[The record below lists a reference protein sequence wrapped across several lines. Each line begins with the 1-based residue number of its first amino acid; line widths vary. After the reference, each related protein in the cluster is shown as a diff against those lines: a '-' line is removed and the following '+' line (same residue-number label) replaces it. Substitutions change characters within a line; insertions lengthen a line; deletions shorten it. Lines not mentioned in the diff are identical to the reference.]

1 MNKKILLIIGVIIAI
16 ALAAWKLPLGN
27 YIEQAL
33 SWVESHQKIAWIVFS
48 LLYITAIVFILPASV
63 FSLAAGYLFGLFQGW
78 SIVVVTATI
87 GSILAFIVGRSLL
100 RNWVVEKAAE
110 MKNFN
115 SLDEAVSQKGLFIVF
130 LTRLSPV
137 FPFSLINYVYGIT
150 KISLRNF
157 SLATF
162 FGIMPGS
169 LLYVYAG
176 STAKNLQDVLS
187 GNVEFSGA
195 QQYLL
200 YGGLVATLIVTI
212 VITRIASKA
221 LKENSKIEIETKT

>member
-1 MNKKILLIIGVIIAI
+1 ML
-16 ALAAWKLPLGN
+16 ALAAWQLPLGT

-33 SWVESHQKIAWIVFS
+33 SWVEAHEKIAWLVFA
-48 LLYITAIVFILPASV
+48 LLYIAAIVFILPASV
-63 FSLAAGYLFGLFQGW
+63 FSLTAGYLFGIFQGW
-78 SIVVVTATI
+78 IIVVVTATI
-87 GSILAFIVGRSLL
+87 GAMIAFTVGRSLL
-100 RNWVVEKAAE
+100 RNWVVGKAEK

-176 STAKNLQDVLS
+176 STAKNLQEVLS

-200 YGGLVATLIVTI
+200 YGGLIATLIVTI

-221 LKENSKIEIETKT
+221 LKENSHIEIDTKE

>member
-1 MNKKILLIIGVIIAI
+1 MNKKTLLIIGVIIAL
-16 ALAAWKLPLGN
+16 ALAAWQLPLGT

-33 SWVESHQKIAWIVFS
+33 SWVEAHETIAWIVFAI
-48 LLYITAIVFILPASV
+48 LYIAAIVLILPASV
-63 FSLAAGYLFGLFQGW
+63 FSLAAGYLFGLLQGW
-78 SIVVVTATI
+78 IIVVITATI
-87 GSILAFIVGRSLL
+87 GAMIAFIVGRSLL
-100 RNWVVEKAAE
+100 RTWVVKKAEK
-110 MKNFN
+110 MKNFH

-176 STAKNLQDVLS
+176 STAKNLQEVLS

-200 YGGLVATLIVTI
+200 YGGLIATLIVTI

-221 LKENSKIEIETKT
+221 LKENSHIEIETKK